1 METPEKT
8 SIHVTSNPIGGFIDI
23 IKEYTKV
30 KREDLVVAEV
40 GVYIGATT
48 IYSAPLVKHMNGT
61 YLAIDWFKGSI
72 EGVDPNG
79 DHTPISLSKEKDIFE
94 TFNQNMQIVGCDDI
108 VTTYSATT
116 LEAAKNIPDRSLDI
130 CFIDADHIYGA
141 IKKDI
146 LAYIPKVKSGGVLC
160 GHDFES
166 LAFHFFND
174 ITKEELTQDYVA
186 KIITSDH
193 YIVSSYNNTSIN
205 QQLIRR
211 SNEQFHFHPGVV
223 KAVTELIGI
232 ENITFKNDN
241 VWAVRINENREF
253 EKL

>member
-1 METPEKT
+1 MEKT
-8 SIHVTSNPIGGFIDI
+8 SIFVTSNPVVGFINI
-23 IKEYTKV
+23 IEEYTTV
-30 KREDLVVAEV
+30 EREDLVVAEV
-40 GVYIGATT
+40 GVYVGATT
-48 IYSAPLVKHMNGT
+48 IYSAPLVKEMKGT
-61 YLAIDWFKGSI
+61 YLAVDWFKGSI

-79 DHTPISLSKEKDIFE
+79 GHTSTSLPEGRDIFE
-94 TFNQNMQIVGCDDI
+94 TFNQNMQIAGCDDI

-141 IKKDI
+141 VKKDI
-146 LAYIPKVKSGGVLC
+146 LSYIPKIKSGGILC
-160 GHDFES
+160 GHDFEP
-166 LAFHFFND
+166 LASHFFND

-193 YIVSSYNNTSIN
+193 YIVSHYNKTPIN

-223 KAVTELIGI
+223 KAVMELIGI
-232 ENITFKNDN
+232 ENITFRNDN